1 MSTNSYIDVLH
12 TSNIEIVGFPNKPL
26 YTNNSYVTP
35 IQIENGQILLQTSSG
50 PIGGNIIGT
59 DGINVALTE
68 NTYIF
73 SLSGN
78 IDTSNI
84 NFLGNL
90 NIAGNITLLEDLNVS
105 GNSTLSKDLTV
116 DGNVIADNIS
126 SNNAFVNFGGSYYVG
141 TDDEA
146 SLDRFRFH
154 SVSTG
159 SYIDSGREIMI
170 RLGTPPN
177 DAMTINNLVVMDRP
191 LNIGGF
197 RTFNYAGIPLDYLG
211 EVVISPADVR
221 PFFPFGI
228 PSLQLSMD
236 IEKDMLCYGGF
247 WTLSDSRIKKNIS
260 AIVDSSTLDILRKVE
275 PKTYNYIDSYNK
287 VYGFIAQQIREVLPE
302 AVGLT
307 IDYIP
312 NFYRVCSINNNIIT
326 LNDHQ
331 LQDYDLIKIFDSTNN
346 AREFIIKVI
355 DSNTIKIQLNNIEI
369 QNCLTDLNNR
379 IQYIDSQIS
388 QKKLASLPDEI
399 LDLTRQ
405 RKLTND
411 IITNIDKYN
420 SLEKINTYNSQIF
433 IYGKKVTDF
442 HNLDKNYI
450 FTVNVAA
457 TQELDRRVTDL
468 EQQME
473 SMSDEISNL
482 KQQIEGKQNIIDNL
496 QNRINILKQKIN

>member
-154 SVSTG
+154 SASTG

-260 AIVDSSTLDILRKVE
+260 AIVDSSTLDIFRKVE

-287 VYGFIAQQIREVLPE
+287 VYGFIAQQIGEVLPE
-302 AVGLT
+302 AVKVS

-355 DSNTIKIQLNNIEI
+355 NSNTIKIQLNNIEI

-379 IQYIDSQIS
+379 IQYKETLSQ
-388 QKKLASLPDEI
+388 LDLEI
-399 LDLTRQ
+399 LKD
-405 RKLTND
+405 
-411 IITNIDKYN
+411 IDKYN
-420 SLEKINTYNSQIF
+420 SKEALLTYNNQIF
-433 IYGKKVTDF
+433 VYGKKVTDL

-457 TQELDRRVTDL
+457 TQELDRRVTSL
-468 EQQME
+468 KQQME
-473 SMSDEISNL
+473 NREIVNL
-482 KQQIEGKQNIIDNL
+482 KQQMEYGSRILNDIETRLSVLEQRMNTL
-496 QNRINILKQKIN
+496 